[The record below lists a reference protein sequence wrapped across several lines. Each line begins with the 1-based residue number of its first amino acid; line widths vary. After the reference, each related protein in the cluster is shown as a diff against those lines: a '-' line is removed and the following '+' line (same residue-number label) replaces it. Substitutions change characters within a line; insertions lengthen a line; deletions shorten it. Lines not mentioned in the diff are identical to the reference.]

1 MSTGN
6 SIAARALARFAEF
19 NPRERMLLGV
29 LASVLVPGLFSVVV
43 YLLWTQLA
51 TLEKGNSD
59 RREVIEVL
67 LVERES
73 FEAAA
78 ARQAR
83 IEEQLESNSLRLS
96 SFLEGRATEL
106 DVPQPSDFDDI
117 NTPATGGVQTLVT
130 VAKFTRMDLGELATL
145 LSDIENSEELVYI
158 RGINVEPTRGAN
170 AQAGMMQV
178 ELTLATFRRAEAGGG
193 DDE

>member
-19 NPRERMLLGV
+19 NPRERMLLGI
-29 LASVLVPGLFSVVV
+29 LASVLLPGLFSVVV
-43 YLLWTQLA
+43 YVLWNQLA
-51 TLEKGNSD
+51 ELEKGNSD
-59 RREVIEVL
+59 RREVIAEL
-67 LVERES
+67 LAERES
-73 FEAAA
+73 FQAAA

-96 SFLEGRATEL
+96 SFLEARATEL

-117 NTPATGGVQTLVT
+117 NTPAAGGVQTLVT
-130 VAKFTRMDLGELATL
+130 VAKFNRMDLSELATL
-145 LSDIENSEELVYI
+145 LSDIENSDELVYI
-158 RGINVEPTRGAN
+158 RGVNVEPTRGAN
-170 AQAGMMQV
+170 AQAGVMQV
-178 ELTLATFRRAEAGGG
+178 ELTLATFRRAEAGG